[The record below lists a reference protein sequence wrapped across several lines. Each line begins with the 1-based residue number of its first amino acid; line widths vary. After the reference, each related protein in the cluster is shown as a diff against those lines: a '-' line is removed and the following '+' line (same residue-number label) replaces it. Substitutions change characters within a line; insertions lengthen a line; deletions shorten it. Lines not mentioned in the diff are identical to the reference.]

1 MPEVFQKPAPLK
13 IKCTDSDCDNDLH
26 CFKSARSMAQHEKGK
41 CRACNADLVD
51 WSRLHRRNLKDVK
64 YTLADA
70 LGWSKAGF
78 GDYLKAL
85 LLQQGNVA
93 PTREKLQDLGQEL
106 VTADPNRF
114 VLNVMKSSGFLPGGN
129 LLLDGIRH
137 VDIYHRVVA
146 LAAPSL
152 ARLLHLSTDD
162 MHVKERVEKR
172 GDGLSDLSRAE
183 GHVVES
189 ELATSLP
196 SIADLIIDASAP
208 LDDVVMQCLGAME
221 GFGVDA
227 IEIENARSRYLGSK

>member
-1 MPEVFQKPAPLK
+1 MNRNFV
-13 IKCTDSDCDNDLH
+13 I
-26 CFKSARSMAQHEKGK
+26 CFSGRIGSGKSSVTSA
-41 CRACNADLVD
+41 
-51 WSRLHRRNLKDVK
+51 
-64 YTLADA
+64 LADA
-70 LGWSKAGF
+70 LDWPKAGF
-78 GDYLKAL
+78 GDYLRAL

-93 PTREKLQDLGQEL
+93 PTREQLQDLGQEL
-106 VTADPNRF
+106 VTADPDRF
-114 VLNVMKSSGFLPGGN
+114 VLDVMKSSGFLPGGN

-152 ARLLHLSTDD
+152 ACLLHLSTDD

-227 IEIENARSRYLGSK
+227 IEIERARSRYLGSK